1 MRHKVLAVRPLL
13 EVIRQCDVAAR
24 SPDRQSSPDSLS
36 GTSERRIPTYRA
48 RGRAAAAQVREPE
61 RQRERQTERQR
72 EDPDQRVKVMKLAV
86 VVGDLTQLDVVAGCR
101 TR

>member
-48 RGRAAAAQVREPE
+48 RGRAAAAHDDDKDDKKKVELVLIS
-61 RQRERQTERQR
+61 TIWISTW
-72 EDPDQRVKVMKLAV
+72 DQIDQDARVE
-86 VVGDLTQLDVVAGCR
+86 
-101 TR
+101 

>member
-1 MRHKVLAVRPLL
+1 MRPLL

-48 RGRAAAAQVREPE
+48 RGRAAAAH
-61 RQRERQTERQR
+61 
-72 EDPDQRVKVMKLAV
+72 DDDKDD
-86 VVGDLTQLDVVAGCR
+86 VVGRPNYSMV
-101 TR
+101 

>member
-61 RQRERQTERQR
+61 SQRDREAERQR
-72 EDPDQRVKVMKLAV
+72 DRETDRERERDRERETA
-86 VVGDLTQLDVVAGCR
+86 R
-101 TR
+101 EI

>member
-1 MRHKVLAVRPLL
+1 VRHKVLAVRPLL

-48 RGRAAAAQVREPE
+48 RGRAAAQVREPE
-61 RQRERQTERQR
+61 SQRAREAERQRDRERDRQRETDRERETAR
-72 EDPDQRVKVMKLAV
+72 EI
-86 VVGDLTQLDVVAGCR
+86 
-101 TR
+101 

>member
-48 RGRAAAAQVREPE
+48 RGRAAAAH
-61 RQRERQTERQR
+61 
-72 EDPDQRVKVMKLAV
+72 DDDKDDKKKVETVLIS
-86 VVGDLTQLDVVAGCR
+86 TI
-101 TR
+101 

>member
-1 MRHKVLAVRPLL
+1 MRHKVLEVRPLL

-48 RGRAAAAQVREPE
+48 RGRAAAAAQVREPE
-61 RQRERQTERQR
+61 RQRDREAERQRDRQTERQTDR
-72 EDPDQRVKVMKLAV
+72 QTER
-86 VVGDLTQLDVVAGCR
+86 GT
-101 TR
+101 